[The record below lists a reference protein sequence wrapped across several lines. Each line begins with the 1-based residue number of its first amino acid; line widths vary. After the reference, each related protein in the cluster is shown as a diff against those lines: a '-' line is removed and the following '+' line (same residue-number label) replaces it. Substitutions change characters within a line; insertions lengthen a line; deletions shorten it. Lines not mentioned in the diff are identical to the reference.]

1 MSLYLWVNLLSI
13 SVPVIASFH
22 PRIKFYRYWK
32 FLFPAMLLAA
42 TPYIIWDVFFTKQ
55 GFWGFNPEYL
65 SGIYL
70 FSLPIEEWL
79 FFITIPYACV
89 FTHYTI
95 QILGYNLELN
105 RKSANRLNLIVLG
118 LSFIIMVAF
127 INLAYTAIAMLFV
140 IIILFIAITVNRP
153 LLTSY
158 YITYII
164 ILVPFFIV
172 NGILTGTGIEN
183 EIVWYNDTQNL
194 GIRLGTIPIEDL
206 SYAFSL
212 ILLNIVLFEWLAAKW
227 SVRLME
233 S

>member
-1 MSLYLWVNLLSI
+1 
-13 SVPVIASFH
+13 
-22 PRIKFYRYWK
+22 
-32 FLFPAMLLAA
+32 MLLAA